1 MEKEI
6 VDTNFSINLR
16 TLIAIGSVV
25 ILMVGEYIVLQEDI
39 NEAREMPEPEI
50 TKLEFEYGI
59 EKLQKS
65 IELNLKEIEELKDEV
80 MFIEANYQKH
90 KD

>member
-1 MEKEI
+1 MAKEI

-16 TLIAIGSVV
+16 TLIAIGSVLV
-25 ILMVGEYIVLQEDI
+25 LMVGEYIVLQEDI
-39 NEAREMPEPEI
+39 NEAMKQPKPEV

-65 IELNLKEIEELKDEV
+65 IELNLKEIEELQAEIV
-80 MFIEANYQKH
+80 FIEKNYEKH

>member
-1 MEKEI
+1 MAKEI

-25 ILMVGEYIVLQEDI
+25 ILMVGEYVVLQEDI

-80 MFIEANYQKH
+80 MFIEANYEKH

>member
-1 MEKEI
+1 MAKEI

-16 TLIAIGSVV
+16 TLVAIGSVLV
-25 ILMVGEYIVLQEDI
+25 LMVGEYIVLHEEI
-39 NEAREMPEPEI
+39 EEAKALPKPEI
-50 TKLEFEYGI
+50 TKLEFEYGV

-65 IELNLKEIEELKDEV
+65 IELNLKEIEELQSEV
-80 MFIEANYQKH
+80 VFIEKNYEKH

>member
-1 MEKEI
+1 MAKEI

-25 ILMVGEYIVLQEDI
+25 ILMVGEYVVLQEDI
-39 NEAREMPEPEI
+39 SEARKMPEPEI

>member
-1 MEKEI
+1 MAKEI

-16 TLIAIGSVV
+16 TLVAIGSVLV
-25 ILMVGEYIVLQEDI
+25 LMVGEYVVLHEEI
-39 NEAREMPEPEI
+39 EEAKALPKPEI
-50 TKLEFEYGI
+50 TKLEFEYGV

-65 IELNLKEIEELKDEV
+65 IELNLKEIEELQSEV
-80 MFIEANYQKH
+80 VFIEKNYEKH

>member
-1 MEKEI
+1 MAKEI

-80 MFIEANYQKH
+80 MFIEANYEKH